1 MNIALWIVAGL
12 LAVAFLGAGVSKL
25 VTPKKNL
32 YDKGMTYVEDFSDA
46 QIKTIGTLEILGAI
60 GLIAPAFV
68 SGATWLVPTAATGL
82 LLTMIGA
89 VVVHI
94 RRKEQF
100 VSPLVLGLLAAF
112 VAVGRFWIETL

>member
-12 LAVAFLGAGVSKL
+12 LALAFLGAGVTKL
-25 VTPKKNL
+25 VTPRTKL

-46 QIKTIGTLEILGAI
+46 QIRTIGTLEILGAI
-60 GLIAPAFV
+60 GLIAPAFI
-68 SGATWLVPTAATGL
+68 SWATWLVPTAATGL

-89 VVVHI
+89 IVVHV

-100 VSPLVLGLLAAF
+100 IPPLVLGLLAAF
-112 VAVGRFWIETL
+112 VAAGRFWIETF

>member
-1 MNIALWIVAGL
+1 MNIALWIVSGL
-12 LAVAFLGAGVSKL
+12 LALAFLGAGASKL
-25 VTPKKNL
+25 ATPKKKL

-89 VVVHI
+89 IVVHI

>member
-12 LAVAFLGAGVSKL
+12 LAVAFLGAGASKL
-25 VTPKKNL
+25 VTPKKKL

-60 GLIAPAFV
+60 GLIVPAFI